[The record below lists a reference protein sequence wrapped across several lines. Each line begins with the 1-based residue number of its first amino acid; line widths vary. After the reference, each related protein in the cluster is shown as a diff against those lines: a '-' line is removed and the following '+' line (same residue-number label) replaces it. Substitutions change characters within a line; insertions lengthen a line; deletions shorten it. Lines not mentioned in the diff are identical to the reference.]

1 MQVYTYSEAR
11 PNLSG
16 VILPA
21 TEKSG
26 WSNFWFLNLLSPGYL
41 FPSLKQIISVSRYFL
56 LNNHKAPSPLWKWG
70 LLSSSGEIGG
80 GHENI
85 TFILS
90 LDVIYAPL
98 YHENRGSR
106 YWALFITS
114 FVVEWSGELFYGMT
128 RTTITLLTGPAGI
141 EAKPARR
148 LAKTP
153 LGGCRVVQR
162 AERWETRIR
171 QELTEKGIL

>member
-56 LNNHKAPSPLWKWG
+56 LNNHKAPY
-70 LLSSSGEIGG
+70 SSLEMGSVV
-80 GHENI
+80 
-85 TFILS
+85 FFRR
-90 LDVIYAPL
+90 
-98 YHENRGSR
+98 NRGRS
-106 YWALFITS
+106 
-114 FVVEWSGELFYGMT
+114 
-128 RTTITLLTGPAGI
+128 
-141 EAKPARR
+141 
-148 LAKTP
+148 
-153 LGGCRVVQR
+153 
-162 AERWETRIR
+162 
-171 QELTEKGIL
+171 